1 LHLQDLSEN
10 VQAKL
15 NQVNA
20 VQSALN
26 SKASTSS
33 VDASFASVTRS
44 IADKATTT
52 IVDASFASVTSAV
65 ATKASTT
72 IVDASFASVTSAI
85 ALKASTTIVD
95 ASFASVTSAIANKAT
110 TTIVDASF
118 ASVTSAI
125 ALKAT
130 KSIVDASFAS
140 VNSAIDLKATK
151 SIVDASFTSV
161 NSSIDLK
168 ATKSIVDAS
177 FTSVNSAVA
186 LKANLASPALTGVPT
201 APTATAGTNTTQ
213 LATTAFVKSAVDNL
227 VASAP
232 AALDTLN
239 ELAAALGNDA
249 AFSTTVTNSLA
260 SKAPL
265 ANPTFTGTVTA
276 SKVSISSDA
285 SFSGRVDVCGN
296 FYANYPDSSIP
307 QSAIVGGISSAAIVD
322 LTSNQTISGVKTFS
336 TQLNIGTN
344 TLTPLAIL
352 AVSQMGSNLVGRTV
366 VVQAGASV
374 ALNDAGTIIAIGCP
388 NDYMYGN
395 YSGSVRVYQW
405 SGSAWSQLGADI
417 MGTRENNTLGYSVS
431 LSSSGLILAIGG
443 PNISTT
449 RVYQYVS
456 NAWTQLGADIVGT
469 GGAGSSVSI
478 SADGMTVAIGAP
490 QANASSGQTRVYK
503 YISSTWTQLG
513 QDIASEAAGDWSGVS
528 VALSADGTT
537 VVIGANYNMGAPGD
551 MSGHARVYKYANST
565 WTQLGQDLDGE
576 ASYDMSGWSVA
587 ISDDGTI
594 VAIGAPRNTTGA
606 TTYNGQVRVY
616 QYANSTWTK
625 LGQDIDGRAIW
636 AQSGSTVSLSADGY
650 TVAIGA
656 DSATGLG
663 GEANRGYATLY
674 KYDGTIWKQLG
685 TYLEGQAAG
694 DKFGTSVALSADGT
708 TLAAGAPFANSS
720 DGFVKVYKIQNASS
734 KIIVSNGFDICGN
747 LYAQYPASSIP
758 LTAISA
764 NLATLSYVD
773 SSLNSKASLAAP
785 TFTGTVVS
793 SGDLALNSKLRV
805 SGDASFNGRV
815 DICGNFYAK
824 YPASS
829 IPVSAIAASL
839 ATVAAVDTSLNLKAS
854 VAAPTFT
861 GTVVSSGDL
870 SLNSKLRVSGDA
882 SFNGRVDICGNF
894 YAKYPASS
902 IPASA
907 IVGVS
912 DTLSV
917 TNINISGNVGI
928 GTTTPQAPLQVVGNS
943 KIGSLS
949 LTTISAQT
957 GLVYDSSWSQVGN
970 TIQGRWWD
978 LSGVLSASYAGW
990 STAINGDGTIMA
1002 HGSSTNYVNIFK
1014 YRTITLAEWNLV
1026 STTNRTMPVAKHPDT
1041 VYDSTKKYWVQMG
1054 NSIIDGVGVDDHYDA
1069 VSLNEAG
1076 DTIVIGAAWDDTG
1089 GSNMG
1094 TCKVFKYD
1102 SATGAW
1108 NQVGQ
1113 NIYGSVANEY
1123 FGGVVDINAAGN
1135 IIAVGGQLFNSYSG
1149 RAVVYRYDSATN
1161 LWNQIGQ
1168 TFTGGKVGASL
1179 SLSSDGY
1186 TVAIAHAD
1194 TMIARIYTYSSGTN
1208 LFVQN
1213 GGNIV
1218 SEVTNDRNA
1227 SSVSLSADGTMV
1239 AVGASWANSQAGQ
1252 ARVYEYRFATAEEWA
1267 EVSTTLRS
1275 GVVVKNGDTTL
1286 NATKKYWV
1294 QIGNDV
1300 NGNGGRSG
1308 IGVSLRK
1315 HSVHGTTLA
1324 MMSTGSVRLFKY
1336 RQITQSEW
1344 NTSTLMKGNDT
1355 VYSSTKSYWIQLGYD
1370 KSISA
1375 AGGISTAL
1383 DLNSDGTVLTFGSP
1397 TSTNYLN
1404 QVNGG
1409 LIYVFS
1415 TPYVATNYQN
1425 DSIIDTLDNNA
1436 RRNLIL
1442 NNTLSIDP
1450 SGVTTIAG
1458 RIDICGNLYAK
1469 YPDASIPASAIN
1481 GVSSNVQTALNL
1493 KSDLTYVDASLNL
1506 KANLVSPTFTGPF
1519 VVASGDVSMN
1529 NNLRLGGDLIVKGNL
1544 SVFRQETN
1552 SIINTTINNYEIVI
1566 TKDISLNGNLVI
1578 ANNAS
1583 LNSKLFVS
1591 DDVSLN
1597 NKLFVNGNATLNSK
1611 LSVANDASFNGRVD
1625 ICGNLYAQYPNSSIP
1640 VSAITD
1646 GVTLSYVDASLNL
1659 KSDITYVDASLN
1671 LKSDLTYVDASL
1683 NLKSD
1688 LTYVDTALNL
1698 KSNLTY
1704 VDASLNLK
1712 SNLTYVDASLN
1723 LKSNLTYVDASLNLK
1738 SNLTYVDASLNLKS
1752 NITYVDASLN
1762 LKSDRTYVDTALNLK
1777 SNLTYVDASLNLKS
1791 DRTYVDTALN
1801 LKSNLTYVDTSLN
1814 LKSDRTY
1821 VDTALNLKSN
1831 LTYVDTSLNLKANQ
1845 TYVDTALNLKANLA
1859 SPTFTGIPNAPTASY
1874 DNSSN
1879 QVATTGFVQGR
1890 ISSIINS
1897 APAALDTLNELAA
1910 ALGNDSN
1917 YAATVTNSLSQKA
1930 NITDVNSALALK
1942 SNLTYVDA
1950 SLNLKSDITYVDTAL
1965 NLKSNLTYV
1974 DASLNL
1980 KSNITYV
1987 DTALNLKSNLA
1998 YVDSSLNLKSNLTY
2012 VDSSLNVK
2020 PSFSQ
2025 VDSSLNLKSNLAYV
2039 DASLNLKANATDV
2052 NSALALKATI
2062 ASVDASLNLKSNI
2075 TYVDASLNLKSA
2087 VTYVDTS
2094 LNLKANLAS
2103 PTFTGIPNAPT
2114 ASYDN
2119 SSNQVAT
2126 TGFVQGRI
2134 SAIINSA
2141 PAALDTLNELAAALG
2156 NDANYAAT
2164 VTNSLSQKANITD
2177 VNSALALKATTTIVD
2192 ASLNLKANTTD
2203 VNSALALKAPIV
2215 AVDASLNLKSN
2226 ITYVD
2231 ASLNLKSAVT
2241 YVDSSLNLKAN
2252 TTDVNSALA
2261 LKAPIASVDASLN
2274 LKSNITYVDA
2284 SLNLKANATD
2294 VNSALALKAPIASV
2308 DASLNLKSN
2317 ITYVDASLNVKPS
2330 FSQVDASLN
2339 LKSAVTYVDASLNL
2353 KATLASPTF
2362 TGTPNAPTASYDNS
2376 SNQIATTGFVQG
2388 RISAIIN
2395 SAPAAL
2401 DTLNELAAALGNDAN
2416 YAATVTN
2423 SLSQKANITDVN
2435 SSLALK
2441 ATITAVDASLNLKSN
2456 ITYVDAALA
2465 AKPSF
2470 SQVDASLN
2478 LKSAITYVDASL
2490 NAKPSFSQ
2498 VDASLNTKSAVTY
2511 VDASLNLK
2519 SNVAYVDA
2527 SLNAKPSFS
2536 QVDASLNLKS
2546 AITYVDASLNAK
2558 PSFSQVDASL
2568 NLKSAVTYVDA
2579 SLNLKATLASPT
2591 FTGTP
2596 NAPTAAYDNS
2606 SNQIATTG
2614 FVQGRISSII
2624 NSAPAALDTLNE
2636 LAAALGNDANY
2647 AATVTNLLSQKAN
2660 ATDVNSTLVLKATI
2674 TAVDA
2679 SLNLKSNITYVD
2691 AALNAKPNFSQVDA
2705 SLNLKSNITYVD
2717 TALNAKPSFS
2727 QVDAS
2732 LNLKSNIT
2740 YVDTALNAKP
2750 SFSQVD
2756 ASLNLKSAVT
2766 YVDAALAAKPSF
2778 SQVDASLN
2786 LKSAVTYVDASLN
2799 LKSNI
2804 TYVDAA
2810 LNAKPSFSQ
2819 VDASLNLRS
2828 AVTYVDASLNAKPSF
2843 SQVDAS
2849 LNLRSAV
2856 TYVDASLNLKANLVS
2871 PTFTGTPN
2879 APTAAY
2885 DNSSNQIATTGF
2897 VQGRISSI
2905 INSAP
2910 AALDTLNELAA
2921 ALGNDANYAATVTN
2935 TLSQKANSTDV
2946 TSALALKATI
2956 TAVDASLNL
2965 KSNITYVDAALTA
2978 KPSFSQVDASLNLKS
2993 NITYVDAALT
3003 AKPSFSQVDASLNL
3017 KSAVTYVDASLNLKS
3032 NITYVD
3038 AALTAKPNFS
3048 QVDASLN
3055 LKPSFSQVDAS
3066 LNLKPSF
3073 SQVDASLNLKSA
3085 ITYVDASL
3093 NLKATLASPTFTG
3106 TPNAP
3111 TASYDNSS
3119 NQIATTGFVQGRIS
3133 SIINSAPA
3141 ALDTLNELAAAL
3153 GNDANYAATV
3163 TNTLSQKAN
3172 ATDVTSALALKAT
3185 IAAVDASL
3193 NLKSNITYVD
3203 AALTAK
3209 PSFSQVD
3216 ASLNLK
3222 SNITYVDAALTAK
3235 PSFSQ
3240 VDASLNLKAN
3250 ITYVDASLNLKS
3262 DRTYV
3267 DAALTAKPSFSQVDA
3282 SLNLKSNI
3290 TYVDASLNMKSDR
3303 TYVDAALTAK
3313 PSFSQ
3318 VDVSLNAKP
3327 SFSQV
3332 DVSLNAKPSFSQV
3345 DVSLNAKPSF
3355 SQVDASLNLKSDRT
3369 YVDSSLN
3376 TKPSFS
3382 QVDASL
3388 NLKANATSPTFT
3400 GILTAAK
3407 LISGDASFN
3416 GNLDISGVLSV
3427 TQTVNSVV
3435 KNTTINNY
3443 NVSVTNDLSLNGKLV
3458 VSSDVSMNS
3467 KLYVKGDASFGRVD
3481 ICGNFYAQYPNNS
3494 IPSSAISNGV
3504 TLSYVDASLNLKSAV
3519 TYVDASLNL
3528 KSSVT
3533 YVDAALNLK
3542 PSFSQV
3548 DSSLNLKSN
3557 LTYVDAALTAKPS
3570 FSQVDASLNL
3580 KPSVTYVDAALTAKP
3595 NFSQVD
3601 ASLNLKSNITYVD
3614 ASLNLKSNITY
3625 VDAALNAKP
3634 NFSQV
3639 DASLNLKS
3647 NLTYV
3652 DSSLNLKANL
3662 VSPTFTGIPNAP
3674 TASYDNSSN
3683 QIATTGFVQGRISSI
3698 INSAPAA
3705 LDTLNELAAA
3715 LGNDANY
3722 AATVTNT
3729 LSQKANITDVNTA
3742 LALKPSF
3749 SQIDASLNLKPSFS
3763 QIDASLNAKP
3773 SFLQVDASLNLKPN
3787 FSQVDASLNLKS
3799 AVTYVDASLNLKS
3812 TVTYVDAS
3820 LNLKPSFSQVDA
3832 SLNAKPSFS
3841 QVDAS
3846 LNLKPSFSQ
3855 VDASLNLKSNLTY
3868 VDASLSL
3875 KPSFSQVDASLNLKP
3890 SFSQID
3896 ASLNLKSAVT
3906 YVDASLNLKANL
3918 ASPTFTGTPNAPTA
3932 AYDNSSNQIA
3942 TTGFVQGRISA
3953 IINSAPAALDTLN
3966 ELAAALGNDAN
3977 YAATVTNSLSQKAN
3991 ITDVNNS
3998 LALKPSFSQVDAS
4011 LNLKPTFA
4019 QVDASLNLKPT
4030 FAQVDASLNSIINS
4044 SQIDASLNL
4053 KPSFSQVDASLNLKS
4068 NVAYVDAS
4076 LNLKSAVTYVD
4087 ASLNLK
4093 SAVTYVDASLN
4104 LKPSFSQVDSSLN
4117 LKSAV
4122 TYVDA
4127 SLNLKANLASPTF
4140 TGTPNAPTAA
4150 YDNSSNQIATTG
4162 FVQGRISAIINSA
4175 PAALDTLNEL
4185 AAALGNDANYA
4196 STVTNLLSQKAN
4208 ATDLNS
4214 ALALKPSFSQVD
4226 ASLNL
4231 KPSFSQI
4238 DASLNLKPSFSQ
4250 VDASLNLKAAVTYVD
4265 SSLSLK
4271 PSFSQVDTSLNLKA
4285 AVTYVDSSLSL
4296 KPSFSQ
4302 VDSSLN
4308 LKPTF
4313 AQVDASLNAIL
4324 NFSQVDAS
4332 LNLKPSFS
4340 QVDASLN
4347 LKSAV
4352 TYVDAS
4358 LNLKSAVTY
4367 VDASLNLKSAVTYV
4381 DSSLNLKANLASPTF
4396 TGIPNAPT
4404 AAYDNSS
4411 NQIATTGFVQGRIS
4425 SIINSA
4431 PAALDTLNELAAALG
4446 NDANYAATV
4455 TNTLSQKA
4463 NTTDVNAALALK
4475 PTFAQVDASLNLKPT
4490 SAQVDAS
4497 LNLKPTFAQ
4506 VDASLNLKPTFAQV
4520 DASLNAILNFS
4531 QVDASLNLKSNLT
4544 YVDASLNLKSNLT
4557 YVDAS
4562 LNLKPRFAQV
4572 DASLNLKPN
4581 FVQVDASLNL
4591 KPSFVQVDVSL
4602 NLKPSFSQVDSSLN
4616 LKPSFSQVDSSL
4628 NLKANVASPT
4638 FTGVVTAPK
4647 LTSGDAS
4654 FNGNIDISGVLSVTQ
4669 TVNSVV
4675 KNTTINNYNVAVTND
4690 LSLNGKLIVSS
4701 DVSLNSKLFV
4711 KGDASFNG
4719 RVDICGNF
4727 YANYPAN
4734 SIPSSAIIGGVGGGS
4749 TSGVDISSNQTIS
4762 GVKTFANGLNVG
4774 NTLVSS
4780 VAAALAF
4787 DPSFQRIKIGQDI
4800 DGETADDQSGFAVSL
4815 SSDGTII
4822 AIGARFNDGTTINAG
4837 QVRVYKNISGTWTKL
4852 GQDIDGE
4859 DTPDQSGYSV
4869 SLSADGT
4876 IVAIGA
4882 IYNDGGGADSGH
4894 VRVYKYN
4901 GSTTWTQ
4908 LGQDINGEATTDWS
4922 GYSVSLSSD
4931 GTIVAIGSWYNNG
4944 VNGSD
4949 SGHVRIYKYD
4959 GSTTWTK
4966 LGQDIDGEAANDQS
4980 GFSVSLSSN
4989 GQIVAIG
4996 ARYNAGTVAASYR
5009 GQVRVYQYNGT
5020 TTWTQIGQDID
5031 GEASQDNSGWSVSL
5045 SSDGT
5050 IVAIGAVNNDG
5061 TTGTS
5066 TDNRGSIRVYKNIS
5080 GTWTQLGQDIDGEAA
5095 GDNSGFSISLNGD
5108 GTVIAIGA
5116 YLNDGTGSNSGHVRI
5131 YQFISNTWQQLGS
5144 DVDGEA
5150 AGDQS
5155 GYSVSLSRD
5164 GTMLAVGANQNDGA
5178 NGVDSGHVRVY
5189 QIRSAIASSTKLT
5202 IGNNVDICG
5211 NFYAQYAAAS
5221 IPASAINGISSAIQ
5235 TAIDLKA
5242 TKTIVDASFTS
5253 VNSAIALKANLAS
5266 PALTGV
5272 PTAPTASAGT
5282 NTTQLATTE
5291 FTTTAVSTKANLASP
5306 ALTGVPT
5313 APTASAGTNTTQLA
5327 TTAFVKSA
5335 VDNLVASAPAALDTL
5350 NELAAALGSDASF
5363 STTVTNSLASKA
5375 PLANPTFTGTINAS
5389 KVSISSDASF
5399 NGRVD
5404 ICGNFYAKYPASS
5417 IPASAII
5424 GGVGGGGSFD
5434 PNTDL
5439 SLNQKLAVGGDVSLN
5454 SNVDIGGNLKIGTQI
5469 PFTVDPSGQ
5478 WSQIGSSINGQSAPE
5493 WFGAGDGVDMNADG
5507 TIIIVGGNRFSSNT
5521 GRAFVYKYIN
5531 SAWTQLGQTIV
5542 GSGTNVYCGA
5552 YTAINAA
5559 GDIIAV
5565 SSTYTDVT
5573 YTDSGSVTV
5582 YKYNTGSSLWVQLGQ
5597 TLNGPAINAHFGNE
5611 IELNADGYTIVIGN
5625 ADLNQCFVYRYN
5637 GTSTWN
5643 QLGNTIAGAT
5653 GDVIGLTVDINEA
5666 GDIVALGTLPT
5677 TIKIYSLVGST
5688 WTILGNVITT
5698 GAATGRYDKLA
5709 LSSDGYTVIAGDEAN
5724 NAALVYKYN
5733 GTTWVQRGQK
5743 ILGPDSIGGFGGD
5756 VAINSDGTVVAA
5768 GSRMSVSAKGQAFA
5782 YWYNGSAWV
5791 QLGQTIDGIATGDR
5805 CGETVS
5811 LSKSGTVFAVGSSLY
5826 GGGLGQVRIFS
5837 IPYTAAVSSGK
5848 LAVNCDTSF
5857 NSRVDIC
5864 GNFYAQYPAASIPA
5878 SAINGIALK
5887 ADLASPTFTGNVV
5900 ASKMRVTSDASF
5912 NGRVD
5917 ICGNFY
5923 AQYPASSIPSS
5934 AIIGGVGGGSSI
5946 NLAADI
5952 SVNGITV
5959 GRGGGDSNFSTV
5971 LGLSA
5976 LGRNTG
5982 GYMNVAV
5989 GCTTLFSNLT
5999 GNQNVAMNF
6008 SALYSNTSG
6017 SDNIAIGKQAITTNQ
6032 TGSNNVG
6039 IGSLAIQG
6047 ITSSNNTAVG
6057 HRSLVYS
6064 STGSSNT
6071 AFGYLAGQNNSSGSF
6086 NTYIGYGADLPAYG
6100 ATWSNSTAIGANA
6113 MITASNQITLGTAAE
6128 RVFMPGKLTTSGD
6141 ASFNGRVDISGN
6153 ATASKMRVTSDAS
6166 FNGRVDICGN
6176 FYAQYP
6182 ASSIPQ
6188 SAIIGGVGG
6197 GSSVVDLTTSQT
6209 ITGTKTFSNQ
6219 INIGSNAITQLATLA
6234 VAQLGTNLLGRLP
6247 SLSGS
6252 ATALNDAGTI
6262 VAVGSP
6268 GDSNYRGAVR
6278 MYQWSG
6284 TAWTQLGQDILST
6297 TDGTQMGC
6305 AVSLSSTGLFLAAG
6319 GLNRVRIYQYSNST
6333 WSQLGA
6339 DIIDAAGSSISISS
6353 DGMTFASGNPGAYIN
6368 GGENTGRT
6376 RIYKYINSTWT
6387 QLGQDLLGEAASNR
6401 SGFSLALSADG
6412 TIVVIGAHYNDGT
6425 NSNGTI
6431 RYMSG
6436 HARIY
6441 KYANSTWTQLGQD
6454 IDGEVSYDMS
6464 GWSVDISQ
6472 DGTIVAIGAPRNTTG
6487 ATTYN
6492 GQARIYKY
6500 ANSTWTQVGQDIDGR
6515 AIWAQSG
6522 STVSLSADGYT
6533 VAIGSSFATGLG
6545 GETDRGYAVVYKYN
6559 GTTWSMV
6566 GSYIEGQA
6574 AGDQFGFSLA
6584 LSADGTILSV
6594 GSPYNN
6600 SNAGNVKVY
6609 KIQTASS
6616 KIIVSDGVDI
6626 CGNLYAKQ
6634 LQLSSNATF
6643 NGRVDISGNLYANS
6657 LQLTSSATFNGRVDI
6672 CGNFYAQY
6680 PPNSIPASAI
6690 IGGVGSS
6697 SGSSGSSTGANVTF
6711 TDSFALIKEAVVV
6724 DPASVLLRQF

>member
-1 LHLQDLSEN
+1 MSVWLDSSGNSNKFKQSYFRDFVDVSGEVLIRNGLSLKLYNSNVPTRVQFSINSNEFRIYNDTDHTYYDISNTKLLHLQDLSEN

-168 ATKSIVDAS
+168 ATQSIVDAS

-456 NAWTQLGADIVGT
+456 NEWTQLGADIVGT

-565 WTQLGQDLDGE
+565 WTQIGQDLDGE

-815 DICGNFYAK
+815 DICGNFYAQ

-839 ATVAAVDTSLNLKAS
+839 ATVTYVDSSLNLKAPK
-854 VAAPTFT
+854 AAPTFT

-870 SLNSKLRVSGDA
+870 SLNSKLRVSGDS

-928 GTTTPQAPLQVVGNS
+928 GTTTPLVPLQVVGNS

-1076 DTIVIGAAWDDTG
+1076 DTIVIGAAWDDKG

-1102 SATGAW
+1102 SATDAW

-1113 NIYGSVANEY
+1113 NIYGSVVNEY

-1194 TMIARIYTYSSGTN
+1194 TMIAKIYTYSSGTN

-1415 TPYVATNYQN
+1415 TPYVATNFQN

-1544 SVFRQETN
+1544 SVFRQENN

-1659 KSDITYVDASLN
+1659 KSDLTYVDASLN
-1671 LKSDLTYVDASL
+1671 LKSDLTYVNNALNLKSDITYVDASLNLKSDITYVDASLNLKSNLTYVDNALNLKSDRTYVDSSL

-1712 SNLTYVDASLN
+1712 SDITSVDASLN
-1723 LKSNLTYVDASLNLK
+1723 LKSDRTYVDTAMNLK

-1777 SNLTYVDASLNLKS
+1777 SNLTYVDA
-1791 DRTYVDTALN
+1791 
-1801 LKSNLTYVDTSLN
+1801 SLN

-2052 NSALALKATI
+2052 NSALALKSTI

-2164 VTNSLSQKANITD
+2164 ITNSLSQKANITD
-2177 VNSALALKATTTIVD
+2177 VNSALALKASIASVDASLNLKANAIDVNSALALKASIASVDASLNLKSNLTYVDTSLNLKSNLTYVD
-2192 ASLNLKANTTD
+2192 ASLNLKANT
-2203 VNSALALKAPIV
+2203 A
-2215 AVDASLNLKSN
+2215 
-2226 ITYVD
+2226 
-2231 ASLNLKSAVT
+2231 
-2241 YVDSSLNLKAN
+2241 
-2252 TTDVNSALA
+2252 DVNSALA

-2401 DTLNELAAALGNDAN
+2401 DTLNELAAALGNDSN

-2766 YVDAALAAKPSF
+2766 YVDA
-2778 SQVDASLN
+2778 
-2786 LKSAVTYVDASLN
+2786 SLN

-2935 TLSQKANSTDV
+2935 TLSQKAN
-2946 TSALALKATI
+2946 
-2956 TAVDASLNL
+2956 
-2965 KSNITYVDAALTA
+2965 
-2978 KPSFSQVDASLNLKS
+2978 
-2993 NITYVDAALT
+2993 
-3003 AKPSFSQVDASLNL
+3003 
-3017 KSAVTYVDASLNLKS
+3017 
-3032 NITYVD
+3032 
-3038 AALTAKPNFS
+3038 
-3048 QVDASLN
+3048 
-3055 LKPSFSQVDAS
+3055 
-3066 LNLKPSF
+3066 
-3073 SQVDASLNLKSA
+3073 
-3085 ITYVDASL
+3085 
-3093 NLKATLASPTFTG
+3093 
-3106 TPNAP
+3106 
-3111 TASYDNSS
+3111 
-3119 NQIATTGFVQGRIS
+3119 
-3133 SIINSAPA
+3133 
-3141 ALDTLNELAAAL
+3141 
-3153 GNDANYAATV
+3153 
-3163 TNTLSQKAN
+3163 

-3185 IAAVDASL
+3185 IAA
-3193 NLKSNITYVD
+3193 
-3203 AALTAK
+3203 
-3209 PSFSQVD
+3209 VD

-3282 SLNLKSNI
+3282 SLNLKSN
-3290 TYVDASLNMKSDR
+3290 V

-3580 KPSVTYVDAALTAKP
+3580 KSNITYVDAALTAKP
-3595 NFSQVD
+3595 SFSQVD

-3749 SQIDASLNLKPSFS
+3749 SQVDASLNLKPSFS

-3773 SFLQVDASLNLKPN
+3773 SFSQVDASLNLKPS
-3787 FSQVDASLNLKS
+3787 FAQVDASLNLKS

-3812 TVTYVDAS
+3812 AVTYVDAS

-3841 QVDAS
+3841 QIDAS

-3890 SFSQID
+3890 SFSQIDASLNLKSAVTYVD

-4208 ATDLNS
+4208 ATDVNS

-4238 DASLNLKPSFSQ
+4238 DASLNLKPIFSQVDASLNLKAAVTYVDLSLSLKPSFSQ

-4302 VDSSLN
+4302 VDASLN

-4531 QVDASLNLKSNLT
+4531 QVDASLNLKPSFVQ
-4544 YVDASLNLKSNLT
+4544 VDASLNLKSNLT

-4572 DASLNLKPN
+4572 DASLNLKPS

-4591 KPSFVQVDVSL
+4591 KPSFAQVDVSL

-4616 LKPSFSQVDSSL
+4616 LKPSFSQADASL

-4734 SIPSSAIIGGVGGGS
+4734 SIPSSAIIGGVSSGS

-4822 AIGARFNDGTTINAG
+4822 AIGARFNDGTASNAG

-4859 DTPDQSGYSV
+4859 ATPDQSGYSV

-4894 VRVYKYN
+4894 VRVYQYN

-5108 GTVIAIGA
+5108 GTIIAIGA

-5454 SNVDIGGNLKIGTQI
+5454 SNVDIRGNVIVGAYSYTSPVI
-5469 PFTVDPSGQ
+5469 DASSQ
-5478 WSQIGSSINGQSAPE
+5478 WVQLGSAINGQ
-5493 WFGAGDGVDMNADG
+5493 FAGDMFGSWDGLDMNADG
-5507 TIIIVGGNRFSSNT
+5507 TIIVLGGHQYSSNT
-5521 GRAFVYKYIN
+5521 GRAVVYKYIN

-5542 GSGTNVYCGA
+5542 GSGTNVYCGVF
-5552 YTAINAA
+5552 TSINAA

-5565 SSTYTDVT
+5565 SSTYTDVS
-5573 YTDSGSVTV
+5573 YTDSGSVTI
-5582 YKYNTGSSLWVQLGQ
+5582 YKYNTSSSLWVQLGQ
-5597 TLNGPAINAHFGNE
+5597 TLNGPAVNAHFGFD

-5625 ADLNQCFVYRYN
+5625 GDLNQCFVYRYN

-5643 QLGNTIAGAT
+5643 QLGNTITGAT
-5653 GDVIGLTVDINEA
+5653 GDVLGLSVTINDA
-5666 GDIVALGTLPT
+5666 GNIVALGTLPT
-5677 TIKIYSLVGST
+5677 TIKVFSLVGST
-5688 WTILGNVITT
+5688 WTILGATIVT
-5698 GAATGRYDKLA
+5698 GATSGRYDKLA
-5709 LSSDGYTVIAGDEAN
+5709 LSSDGYTLIAGEPN
-5724 NAALVYKYN
+5724 NQQHAIIYRYN
-5733 GTTWVQRGQK
+5733 GSAWSQLGQT
-5743 ILGPDSIGGFGGD
+5743 ITETGVVYFGGD
-5756 VAINSDGTVVAA
+5756 VAINFDGTVVAIGAAYTTASA
-5768 GSRMSVSAKGQAFA
+5768 GSNAGRVFSYK
-5782 YWYNGSAWV
+5782 YNGTSWV
-5791 QLGQTIDGIATGDR
+5791 RIGQSIDGIAAGNL
-5805 CGETVS
+5805 CGLTVS
-5811 LSKSGTVFAVGSSLY
+5811 LSRDGTILAAGSPNY
-5826 GGGLGQVRIFS
+5826 GGNLGQVRVYS
-5837 IPYTAAVSSGK
+5837 IPHTGGY
-5848 LAVNCDTSF
+5848 
-5857 NSRVDIC
+5857 
-5864 GNFYAQYPAASIPA
+5864 AASGSLNVINSA
-5878 SAINGIALK
+5878 SINSTL
-5887 ADLASPTFTGNVV
+5887 TVVGNTTLSTVT
-5900 ASKMRVTSDASF
+5900 ASKLTLTSDASF
-5912 NGRVD
+5912 SGRVD

-5923 AQYPASSIPSS
+5923 AKYPASSIPAS
-5934 AIIGGVGGGSSI
+5934 AIIGGVGGGS
-5946 NLAADI
+5946 AFATDI
-5952 SVNGITV
+5952 CVNSITV
-5959 GRGGGDSNFSTV
+5959 GRGPGDSTFSTV
-5971 LGLSA
+5971 LGLNA

-5989 GCTTLFSNLT
+5989 GCNSLFSNLT

-6008 SALYSNTSG
+6008 SALYANTSG
-6017 SDNIAIGKQAITTNQ
+6017 SDNIAIGKQAITANQ

-6057 HRSLVYS
+6057 YRSLVYS

-6071 AFGYLAGQNNSSGSF
+6071 AFGYLAGGNNSTGSF
-6086 NTYIGYGADLPAYG
+6086 NTYIGYGADVPAFG

-6176 FYAQYP
+6176 LYANYP
-6182 ASSIPQ
+6182 ANSIPQ

-6657 LQLTSSATFNGRVDI
+6657 LQLTNSATFNGRVDI

-6724 DPASVLLRQF
+6724 DPASILLRQF